1 MKLPTNTN
9 KEAPCPSSRTEQG
22 QISCA
27 HLGYPVFTNYLQSSP
42 TETTAHSCQPK
53 AHIHSPTLPLHS
65 HIPFAIQKLHS
76 RKENSLKLTGL
87 PGLINWTAEA
97 YWAQVTGW
105 VWLSGFERQHKQAK
119 GWRSQPIGTKALG
132 CNRAR
137 SLARAKNDGESS
149 QFTLFHAGAHL
160 KFSKSLFSI
169 YIFKSQQF

>member
-97 YWAQVTGW
+97 YCGSGHGVGVAFGVRTSAQTGEG
-105 VWLSGFERQHKQAK
+105 LAQSTHQNKSSRLQQG
-119 GWRSQPIGTKALG
+119 PLLG
-132 CNRAR
+132 
-137 SLARAKNDGESS
+137 K
-149 QFTLFHAGAHL
+149 
-160 KFSKSLFSI
+160 SK
-169 YIFKSQQF
+169 K